1 MITNNN
7 KGNIKTLDEK
17 LRQLLLEYDFIFL
30 SEKVNLNEKP
40 EIYENIKKSKIIMV
54 NFFHKENEESRYSC
68 IFSFNKTVIYAEK
81 SNLSFFLSQFII
93 CNQEIH
99 FYFITKS
106 NENYEIPKD
115 KCFYVSENVLKLI
128 KGFNSKILKIPKE
141 ILNISEEIK
150 SSITGYIIQEGI
162 SRLNNNHIQNIQK
175 IQVNSQIASF
185 QNDFL
190 IEISL
195 IGIGSTFATQLH
207 YQIEMEKL
215 IAIKKP
221 HFEDE
226 EIPKLMRREIKNYEN
241 LHFPLLPEFYG
252 VGGRLISG
260 KGSKYLA
267 IEYIE
272 GISLEDIRKIHLKN
286 NEKIRIIFELMITI
300 NYLHQQHFIYRDLK
314 PDNVMIDESNTA
326 ILIDFDRMINSD
338 DIKDKNVLSDYQGYF
353 THIFAAPEIG
363 NEQTYSYEC
372 DIYSLGQM
380 IYYIIME
387 QRSNEQKP
395 KTNDPFDEFP
405 KLKDMYNKCTKT
417 KPKERPKLSEL
428 ILEFYD
434 NFKAYQIDDI
444 LNLFQNYSQ
453 NIQIGNQNAITQ
465 TVNKSENIKAE
476 NKNIKVHSKKDI
488 ENIQMTNISN
498 EEETPIIHFFHI
510 IHSQN
515 FDNELF
521 GPVIANYVFV
531 NVSKELV
538 FNEYISIFHNMEI
551 SEIIMI
557 NLFGDHFIIGFEKTI
572 ITVHKSKLSLLN
584 QLFSSKSKLNIIFLN
599 QSKEVFD
606 SFIHIQ
612 YDESEITHVLDEDI
626 NNFNSYFYI
635 KNRYGYK
642 SFIPLWKAIQPCIS
656 GYLIKKSYSKLSTNR
671 IQAFYQSDNNSSSV
685 DIKDDDRYI
694 VLHYIGM
701 GSSSN
706 VTLNY
711 YINKEELFASK
722 VFHDKHE
729 GSKLFEREVF
739 NYSRIKHPLIPKF
752 IGKNDKKNMIAIE
765 FINGHTLKNINRIH
779 LTNKDKFTIIFEL
792 MLIFEYLH
800 HNHFIFR
807 TLRPGDIIIDE
818 NKDAVLFDFNRMIQ
832 YYEEDPF
839 KEIEMYTRDFSD
851 YFVSQEVLWGRVSQ
865 KSDIYSLG
873 LMIYYIM
880 KEREYRNSEEI
891 DDFGGNSSIEQIF
904 NKCIKKDPE
913 ERPSISELI
922 FEFYVNYHSEIDF
935 ERIRQLAG
943 ESFNIRY
950 GPDVSNVLMNINNIE
965 MSSQM
970 QFELGKIYEKCDF
983 MSPNIIKAI
992 HHFNL
997 SSDQNNSNAQYH
1009 LGVIYYEGKVIARDI
1024 DKAIHYFTLAA
1035 NQNHPSAQYN
1045 LGLIYNEGKY
1055 VVRDIDKAIHYY
1067 SLAANQNHS
1076 RAQFNLAMIYH
1087 ENKNPLA
1094 IKYLK
1099 SAADQNDLKAQFVL
1113 GDIYYKGTF
1122 VERDINEAIRYFS
1135 LADDQNCE
1143 EASNML
1149 KLIHTQYFQQ
1159 S

>member
-7 KGNIKTLDEK
+7 KGNIKTLNEK
-17 LRQLLLEYDFIFL
+17 FRQLLLEYDFIFL

-40 EIYENIKKSKIIMV
+40 DIYSNIKKSKIIMV
-54 NFFHKENEESRYSC
+54 NFFHKAKEESRYSC
-68 IFSFNKTVIYAEK
+68 IFSFNKTVIYTEK

-115 KCFYVSENVLKLI
+115 KCFYVSESVLNIIEK
-128 KGFNSKILKIPKE
+128 FNSII
-141 ILNISEEIK
+141 INIYEEIK
-150 SSITGYIIQEGI
+150 SSITGYLIQESI
-162 SRLNNNHIQNIQK
+162 NKLNNNHIQNIQR
-175 IQVNSQIASF
+175 IQVNWQTASI

-190 IEISL
+190 IEIYL
-195 IGIGSTFATQLH
+195 IGIGSTFKTQLH
-207 YQIEMEKL
+207 YHIGMEKL
-215 IAIKKP
+215 IAIKNPNVK
-221 HFEDE
+221 DK

-252 VGGRLISG
+252 VGERLISG
-260 KGSKYLA
+260 VPEYLA

-272 GISLEDIRKIHLKN
+272 GRTLENIRNIHLKN
-286 NEKIRIIFELMITI
+286 NEKIRIIFELMVTI
-300 NYLHQQHFIYRDLK
+300 NFLHQQNFIYRDLK

-326 ILIDFDRMINSD
+326 ILIDFDRMIISD
-338 DIKDKNVLSDYQGYF
+338 GIKDKNVLSDYSGYF
-353 THIFAAPEIG
+353 FHIYASPEISRG
-363 NEQTYSYEC
+363 DPYSFEC

-387 QRSNEQKP
+387 QRPDEQILKI
-395 KTNDPFDEFP
+395 NDPFDGFP
-405 KLKDMYNKCTKT
+405 KLKDIYNECTKT
-417 KPKERPKLSEL
+417 NPEERPKLSEL

-444 LNLFQNYSQ
+444 LNLFENYSQ
-453 NIQIGNQNAITQ
+453 SIQIGDHNTITQ

-476 NKNIKVHSKKDI
+476 NKNIKVHSKNII

-498 EEETPIIHFFHI
+498 EEDLLIIEFIKIIQNVKFNQTVNKFFEMPFNKFLGEVL
-510 IHSQN
+510 S
-515 FDNELF
+515 
-521 GPVIANYVFV
+521 NYDFI
-531 NVSKELV
+531 NVSKV
-538 FNEYISIFHNMEI
+538 FENIYTLKNIEI

-557 NLFGDHFIIGFEKTI
+557 NSFGDHFIIGFEKTI
-572 ITVHKSKLSLLN
+572 IIVHKSKLSLLH
-584 QLFSSKSKLNIIFLN
+584 QLFSYKSKLNISFLS
-599 QSKEVFD
+599 QSKKEFD
-606 SFIHIQ
+606 SFINIQ
-612 YDESEITHVLDEDI
+612 YDESEITHVLDEEI
-626 NNFNSYFYI
+626 SKFNSYFFINHIYI
-635 KNRYGYK
+635 
-642 SFIPLWKAIQPCIS
+642 SFFSLWKAILPCIS

-685 DIKDDDRYI
+685 DIKDDDIYI
-694 VLHYIGM
+694 RLHNIGF
-701 GSSSN
+701 GSYGTVS
-706 VTLNY
+706 LNY
-711 YINKEELFASK
+711 YINKEELFAK
-722 VFHDKHE
+722 KMFNYEYE
-729 GSKLFEREVF
+729 GSKLYEREVF

-752 IGKNDKKNMIAIE
+752 IGKNDKKKMIAIE
-765 FINGHTLKNINRIH
+765 FINGHTLRNIIRIH
-779 LTNKDKFTIIFEL
+779 LTNKDKFTIIFEI
-792 MLIFEYLH
+792 MLIIEYLH
-800 HNHFIFR
+800 RNHFIYR
-807 TLRPGDIIIDE
+807 VLKPNDIIIDE
-818 NKDAVLFDFNRMIQ
+818 NKDAVLIDFDRMI
-832 YYEEDPF
+832 EEYPS
-839 KEIEMYTRDFSD
+839 KEIKMYTRDLSE
-851 YFVSQEVLWGRVSQ
+851 YFVSPEVFYGRVSQ

-873 LMIYYIM
+873 IMIYYIM

-891 DDFGGNSSIEQIF
+891 DDLGSNSSIEQIF
-904 NKCIKKDPE
+904 NKCIKKDPK

-965 MSSQM
+965 MSSQT
-970 QFELGKIYEKCDF
+970 QFELGKIYEACDF
-983 MSPNIIKAI
+983 MSPNIKKAI

-997 SSDQNNSNAQYH
+997 SSDQNNLNAQYH

-1024 DKAIHYFTLAA
+1024 DKAIQYFTMSAS
-1035 NQNHPSAQYN
+1035 QNHPSAQYN
-1045 LGLIYNEGKY
+1045 LGLIYSEGKY
-1055 VVRDIDKAIHYY
+1055 VARDINKAIHYY
-1067 SLAANQNHS
+1067 GLAAHQNHS
-1076 RAQFNLAMIYH
+1076 RAQFNLGIIYY

-1094 IKYLK
+1094 IKYLN

-1113 GDIYYKGTF
+1113 GYIYYKGTF
-1122 VERDINEAIRYFS
+1122 VERDINKSIRYFS

-1149 KLIHTQYFQQ
+1149 KLIHSQYFQQ